1 MRNRLGTSI
10 FAAAALLV
18 FSSAFSS
25 AMFAQAPRQIP
36 RTPDGKPNFT
46 GLWEGGGGAVRATRA
61 QITRELPL
69 TDWGKE
75 QVARTIAG
83 DGEYPGETGAA
94 EDPRFHSLCGGASSP
109 ANVGGRIEIS
119 QNPHRLFLVFLGD
132 YTRMWARQFWIG
144 RQHPKD
150 PTDYELTWM
159 GHSVARWDGDTLVV
173 DTIRAKGGTLLD
185 RRMGA
190 PQSDEFHMVERY
202 TLTDPLTLRIDR
214 TFEDPQAYTR
224 PWTNSKTYKLRTD
237 WDEIAGEWEVLEQ
250 HTVCEDGRWPSE
262 DDPWFGATEKK

>member
-1 MRNRLGTSI
+1 M
-10 FAAAALLV
+10 
-18 FSSAFSS
+18 
-25 AMFAQAPRQIP
+25 
-36 RTPDGKPNFT
+36 
-46 GLWEGGGGAVRATRA
+46 RATRA

-75 QVARTIAG
+75 QVAREIAG
-83 DGEYPGETGAA
+83 DGEFPGETGAA

-119 QNPHRLFLVFLGD
+119 QNPHRLFLVYLGD

-150 PTDYELTWM
+150 PTDYEPTWM
-159 GHSVARWDGDTLVV
+159 GHSVAKWDGDTLVV
-173 DTIRAKGGTLLD
+173 DTMRAKGGTLLD

-190 PQSDEFHMVERY
+190 PQSDEFRMVERY
-202 TLTDPLTLRIDR
+202 TLTDPVTMRIDR
-214 TFEDPQAYTR
+214 TFTDPKAYTR
-224 PWTNSKTYKLRTD
+224 PWTNTRTYKLRTD
-237 WDEIAGEWEVLEQ
+237 WEEIAGDWEVLEQ

-262 DDPWFGATEKK
+262 DDPWFETTEKQ